1 MPLNRITPEQRQR
14 LCAILEALSKHKSDL
29 QTDLGTVWQECDSA
43 VPHVFFY
50 DWEILS
56 DKSFVVGSVT
66 NDDDKIITGTGR
78 ITSRGEQ
85 EFKTLKAALGK
96 TPK

>member
-1 MPLNRITPEQRQR
+1 
-14 LCAILEALSKHKSDL
+14 
-29 QTDLGTVWQECDSA
+29 
-43 VPHVFFY
+43 VFFY

-78 ITSRGEQ
+78 ITPRGE
-85 EFKTLKAALGK
+85 EVLKNPALWEEGNR
-96 TPK
+96 

>member
-14 LCAILEALSKHKSDL
+14 LCAILEALSKHKSEL
-29 QTDLGTVWQECDSA
+29 QTDLGTVWQECGSA

-56 DKSFVVGSVT
+56 DKSFVVGIVT
-66 NDDDKIITGTGR
+66 NGNDKIITGTGR
-78 ITSRGEQ
+78 ITPRGE
-85 EFKTLKAALGK
+85 EVLKNPALWEEGNR
-96 TPK
+96 